1 MNSGTLNSF
10 KIPKL
15 KKFGTKTRI
24 NQIEP
29 EYTWSTWHKIRKC
42 GIYRIYKKPFD
53 GKPDV

>member
-15 KKFGTKTRI
+15 EKFGTKTRI